1 MTKNNYRR
9 QSDNIKNIDI
19 VEEFED
25 FGYDIQNA
33 KRYTSR
39 SKRQSKFKDYDE
51 HDEYWWI
58 GRQLGKWHNDA
69 CFPFLFCYC

>member
-51 HDEYWWI
+51 HDEY
-58 GRQLGKWHNDA
+58 
-69 CFPFLFCYC
+69 